1 MKPRRFWVFPFF
13 GIGALLLGGWAVML
27 LWNAILPDV
36 TGVKALTYWQAMGLL
51 ILSRILFGG
60 WRGGGRSGGFNKH
73 KPDFQKHA
81 AWRDKWMNMSM
92 EERLKFKQEWRE
104 RCKKGRWGDQV
115 MKRPSDQTKE
125 RPGDKETWQPSDEEL
140 L

>member
-1 MKPRRFWVFPFF
+1 MKPRRFWFFPFF

-36 TGVKALTYWQAMGLL
+36 TGVKVLTYWQAIGLL
-51 ILSRILFGG
+51 ILTRLLFGG
-60 WRGGGRSGGFNKH
+60 WRGGGKPGGFNKH
-73 KPDFQKHA
+73 RPDFGKRV
-81 AWRDKWMNMSM
+81 AWREKWMNMNP

-104 RCKKGRWGDQV
+104 RCGHRGRWGDWNQEKSGKEGT
-115 MKRPSDQTKE
+115 KRPD
-125 RPGDKETWQPSDEEL
+125 DEEL